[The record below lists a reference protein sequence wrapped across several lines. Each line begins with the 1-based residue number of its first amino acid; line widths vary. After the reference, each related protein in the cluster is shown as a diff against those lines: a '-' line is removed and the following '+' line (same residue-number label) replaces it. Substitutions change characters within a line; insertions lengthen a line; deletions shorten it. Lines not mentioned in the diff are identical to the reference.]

1 MSTGE
6 TTPEA
11 EAAPGESYAWRD
23 GRRVPL
29 SEAFPPDKPGEPAA
43 KAPEPAPAPA
53 PEPPKPDRLMTSL
66 EKATAELR
74 RFPQLLPGAV
84 ERLAPRWA
92 MKLGSLPPDQRAAR
106 AVELMDGPT
115 EKQLTDSEY
124 LAPKLP
130 NGADPSPVRATLARY
145 ADRIAP
151 GQLDALT
158 ARLSVELSGRK
169 PPLIASAVVRFLA
182 SPEAKPYLVA
192 PAGPAPSAARAP
204 EPKPVEPARQPDGRF
219 ATPPSKPNRP
229 RSTF

>member
-1 MSTGE
+1 MSTEGG

-11 EAAPGESYAWRD
+11 EAGPGESYAWRD

-29 SEAFPPDKPGEPAA
+29 SQAFPPDNPEAKVEA
-43 KAPEPAPAPA
+43 KAPEPAPA
-53 PEPPKPDRLMTSL
+53 PEPPKPDHLLSPAERV
-66 EKATAELR
+66 AAELR

-84 ERLAPRWA
+84 EVLAPMWVKA
-92 MKLGSLPPDQRAAR
+92 LGSLPPERRAAR
-106 AVELMDGPT
+106 AVELMASPIARRYADP
-115 EKQLTDSEY
+115 EY
-124 LAPKLP
+124 VAPKLP
-130 NGADPSPVRATLARY
+130 NGADPSPLRATLARY

-151 GQLDALT
+151 GQVDALT
-158 ARLSVELSGRK
+158 ARLAGKMVYK
-169 PPLIASAVVRFLA
+169 DPAAIAAAVVKFLG

-219 ATPPSKPNRP
+219 ASPPTKQRP